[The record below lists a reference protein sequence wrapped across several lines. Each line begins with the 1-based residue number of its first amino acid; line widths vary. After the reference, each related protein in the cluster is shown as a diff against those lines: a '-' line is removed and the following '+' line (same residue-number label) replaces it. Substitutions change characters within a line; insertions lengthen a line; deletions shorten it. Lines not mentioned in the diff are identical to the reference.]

1 MMRGRTATLGLILI
15 GAVLALMGPV
25 FVHATADNVKRL
37 LIVTALGA
45 VILGLGLGRLPP
57 ARE

>member
-1 MMRGRTATLGLILI
+1 
-15 GAVLALMGPV
+15 MGPV
-25 FVHATADNVKRL
+25 FVHASADNVKRL

-45 VILGLGLGRLPP
+45 VILGLGLGRLPL

>member
-1 MMRGRTATLGLILI
+1 MLRGRTATLGLIVM
-15 GAVLALMGPV
+15 GGVLALMGPL
-25 FVHATADNVKRL
+25 FVHASPDNVKRL